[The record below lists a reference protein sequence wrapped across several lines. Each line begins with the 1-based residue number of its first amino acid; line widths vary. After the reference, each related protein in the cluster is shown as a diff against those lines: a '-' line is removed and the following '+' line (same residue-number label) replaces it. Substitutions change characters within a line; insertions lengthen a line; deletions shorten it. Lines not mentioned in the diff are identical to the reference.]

1 MQSLENGAAS
11 APTSRTAVG
20 ASAALLVAGF
30 VLISANTRVAFGQIG
45 PLAPVAGF
53 DATTVTVLGLIPPLI
68 MGLFAPLA
76 VVARRRLGEERTLF
90 AASVL
95 LLVGALVRMAG
106 MPGLIGGTVVVSV
119 ATAVVNVLVPVFVRK
134 RFAPARTGV
143 MMGVYAMSMGAGSA
157 VITALMV
164 PVWRAA
170 GESWPPAIGLAV
182 IPAALALVGIAPQ
195 LRHASR
201 PDAHAAAAGHE
212 PPRVLRSWTAWSLTV
227 FFGIQTL
234 LFYATLAW
242 LPSILVD
249 AGVSESTAGNM
260 QALFIVGV
268 ATGGLV
274 APILAGRAVDQRP
287 HIVAIVSICAV
298 GFGGLLL
305 VPTAAPAAWALVL
318 GCGLGAGQAVAGVLY
333 AHRGHT
339 PDHVA
344 ALSTVAQTGGYLI
357 AATGPLL
364 AAWLQARTGSW
375 TVPLAA
381 FLALLAVNVVASMRA
396 GHDGPGRGVSGEHEA
411 GRAQG
416 NSGAH
421 VDGDVRTAR

>member
-1 MQSLENGAAS
+1 MQSGAAP
-11 APTSRTAVG
+11 AATSRAGVG
-20 ASAALLVAGF
+20 ASMMLLVAGF

-53 DATTVTVLGLIPPLI
+53 DAATVTLLGLIPPLV

-76 VVARRRLGEERTLF
+76 VVARRRLGEERALF
-90 AASVL
+90 AAGAV

-106 MPGLIGGTVVVSV
+106 MPGLIAGTVIVSL

-134 RFAPARTGV
+134 RFAPERTGV

-157 VITALMV
+157 VIAALMI
-164 PVWRAA
+164 PVWRAS

-182 IPAALALVGIAPQ
+182 IPALLALVGTVPQ

-201 PDAHAAAAGHE
+201 PGTHAGATAHDR
-212 PPRVLRSWTAWSLTV
+212 PKVLRTWTAWSSTI

-242 LPSILVD
+242 LPSILVA
-249 AGVSESTAGNM
+249 AGLADGSAGNM

-268 ATGGLV
+268 AGGGLV
-274 APILAGRAVDQRP
+274 APILAAASVDQRP
-287 HIVAIVSICAV
+287 HILAIVAVCAA
-298 GFGGLLL
+298 GFAGLLI
-305 VPTAAPAAWALVL
+305 APDSAPVVWALIL
-318 GCGLGAGQAVAGVLY
+318 GIGLGAGQAVAGVLY
-333 AHRGHT
+333 ARRGRT

-357 AATGPLL
+357 AATGPIL
-364 AAWLQARTGSW
+364 ASILHDATGSW
-375 TVPLAA
+375 TAPVTA
-381 FLALLAVNVVASMRA
+381 FLVLLAVNAVASMRA
-396 GHDGPGRGVSGEHEA
+396 GHDPKPGRQA
-411 GRAQG
+411 G
-416 NSGAH
+416 
-421 VDGDVRTAR
+421 

>member
-1 MQSLENGAAS
+1 M
-11 APTSRTAVG
+11 V
-20 ASAALLVAGF
+20 LLVAGF

-53 DATTVTVLGLIPPLI
+53 DAATVTLLGLIPPLV

-76 VVARRRLGEERTLF
+76 VVARRRLGEERALF
-90 AASVL
+90 AAGAV

-106 MPGLIGGTVVVSV
+106 MPGLIAGTVIVSL

-134 RFAPARTGV
+134 RFAPERTGV

-157 VITALMV
+157 VIAALMI
-164 PVWRAA
+164 PVWRAS

-182 IPAALALVGIAPQ
+182 IPALLALVGTVPQ

-201 PDAHAAAAGHE
+201 PGTHAGATAHDR
-212 PPRVLRSWTAWSLTV
+212 PKVLRTWTAWSSTI

-242 LPSILVD
+242 LPSILVA
-249 AGVSESTAGNM
+249 AGLADGSAGNM

-268 ATGGLV
+268 AGGGLV
-274 APILAGRAVDQRP
+274 APILAAASVDQRP
-287 HIVAIVSICAV
+287 HILAIVAVCAA
-298 GFGGLLL
+298 GFAGLLIAPDS
-305 VPTAAPAAWALVL
+305 VPVVWALIL
-318 GCGLGAGQAVAGVLY
+318 GIGLGAGQAVAGVLY
-333 AHRGHT
+333 ARRGRT

-357 AATGPLL
+357 AATGPIL
-364 AAWLQARTGSW
+364 ASILHDATGSW
-375 TVPLAA
+375 TTPVTA
-381 FLALLAVNVVASMRA
+381 FLVLLAVNAVASMRA
-396 GHDGPGRGVSGEHEA
+396 GHDPKPGRQA
-411 GRAQG
+411 G
-416 NSGAH
+416 
-421 VDGDVRTAR
+421 